1 MESIA
6 TTYAKAIDELSGKI
20 FIPALICSLF
30 AEVGPIVI
38 STTILG
44 FWSTYI
50 LLALLGLILAPL
62 ILYLLLEITIPFFK
76 GYIVSDIIGLIIMPL
91 GFAGLFS
98 SYFGGLE
105 VPYTQITGVAI
116 LAWSFM
122 LVRHSNFLNKLKQLT

>member
-30 AEVGPIVI
+30 AEVGPTVI
-38 STTILG
+38 STTMLG
-44 FWSTYI
+44 FWSAYI
-50 LLALLGLILAPL
+50 LLAFLGLFLSLL
-62 ILYLLLEITIPFFK
+62 ILFLLLEITVRFFK
-76 GYIVSDIIGLIIMPL
+76 GFIVSDIIGLSIMPL
-91 GFAGLFS
+91 GFAGLFPS
-98 SYFGGLE
+98 HFGGLD
-105 VPYTQITGVAI
+105 VPYTQITGVSI